1 MLLLLL
7 HACCTTVEVETLVG
21 LMVVVVLLR
30 LKVMQWWQLVHW
42 MWCNKLLLI
51 GIVRQ
56 MAVVADFAAAVLDF
70 DQCGGRWLHDG
81 QRNIIGG
88 GGCGRQ

>member
-1 MLLLLL
+1 M
-7 HACCTTVEVETLVG
+7 
-21 LMVVVVLLR
+21 
-30 LKVMQWWQLVHW
+30 HW